1 MILLAYDI
9 ETTGL
14 DKQKDRVIE
23 VGLALYSTGQR
34 KILESAGFLVQSDG
48 VPITQEITEITGIT
62 QAAVDRFGYEPLSA
76 IEDISDWIA
85 KADAIVAHN
94 GHRFDR
100 PMTENWAKRLNIVLP
115 EKLWI
120 DTMTDIPGVTGE
132 QLITMCAKKGF
143 VNPNQHSAEDDA
155 KAVLKMLEIYNTS
168 GISFESVMER
178 AKSPLVLLRSHQ
190 ERNRNED
197 AKRFKFRWSPK
208 HELWWKAV
216 KEEDIPVLA
225 NQVPF
230 KVSYLDKQ
238 FTFEDLDS

>member
-48 VPITQEITEITGIT
+48 VPITQEITDITGIT

-76 IEDISDWIA
+76 IEDISDWVA

-94 GHRFDR
+94 GYRFDR

-115 EKLWI
+115 EKLWV

-168 GISFESVMER
+168 GTSFESVVER

-216 KEEDIPVLA
+216 KEEDIPALA